1 MRTRAGS
8 LLTSSPSSS
17 PSMAIGSL
25 PGSRPS
31 MTVNAPGGARCGGQ
45 GRHVG
50 LRFGVTLRV
59 TNLNLPGNIDD
70 VPANP
75 NDQIS
80 NEKIEIQTSIVIGP
94 DVSIYIFLI
103 IFKVE
108 LYFGPKTK
116 TYPCNLSYSHK
127 NQQKSFEIRRYL
139 FQRSE

>member
-1 MRTRAGS
+1 
-8 LLTSSPSSS
+8 
-17 PSMAIGSL
+17 MAIGSL

-31 MTVNAPGGARCGGQ
+31 TTVNAPGGARCGGQ

-94 DVSIYIFLI
+94 DVSIYIF
-103 IFKVE
+103 
-108 LYFGPKTK
+108 
-116 TYPCNLSYSHK
+116 
-127 NQQKSFEIRRYL
+127 
-139 FQRSE
+139 